1 MHKSLVNSFVA
12 VENPHKNLSNFW
24 LAKVVRSSFQHKDGT
39 VYSQEDH
46 IELKKGSYYITIHV
60 YKPKMAQGQVI
71 FQWDPNREVPGT
83 LVRGLLMQ
91 STDIA
96 VESHQIGRARR
107 TRHTKQTDAYDL
119 KYLSEREVCCQ
130 SN

>member
-1 MHKSLVNSFVA
+1 M
-12 VENPHKNLSNFW
+12 
-24 LAKVVRSSFQHKDGT
+24 VRSGFQHKDGT

-60 YKPKMAQGQVI
+60 YKPKMVQGQVV
-71 FQWDPNREVPGT
+71 FQWDPEP
-83 LVRGLLMQ
+83 RGARYPSAWTVDAEAVLC
-91 STDIA
+91 TGIA

-119 KYLSEREVCCQ
+119 KYLSEREFERVN
-130 SN
+130 SNFIGVLSEL